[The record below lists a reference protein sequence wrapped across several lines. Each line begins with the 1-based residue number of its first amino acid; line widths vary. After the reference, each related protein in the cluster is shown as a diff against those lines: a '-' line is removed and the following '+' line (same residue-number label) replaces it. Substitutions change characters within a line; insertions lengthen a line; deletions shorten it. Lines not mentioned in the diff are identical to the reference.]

1 MFDKMGCAK
10 ELHLQDNCKVEM
22 ITAIII
28 DDEQHC
34 VEALYGDLQKFHFN
48 IEVLAKCNSAKE
60 GILAIKKLK
69 PQLIF
74 LDVEMPWMNGFEML
88 ELLDQ
93 IDFWIIFT
101 TAYDKFAAKAFRI
114 SAVDYLLK
122 PIDAG
127 DLKAAL
133 KKAEEKILSS
143 AGTTNIENLLHNIRQ
158 PAQEQKIAL
167 PNRDGYEFTP
177 VQSILYCSAEG
188 AYTKVILKDKRIMLI
203 SRTLGDIQEML
214 PPEIFIRIHH
224 STIVNLNAVTQYSRT
239 DGGYVVLNTGEKLIV
254 SKARKDNL
262 LEKLGLKKD

>member
-1 MFDKMGCAK
+1 
-10 ELHLQDNCKVEM
+10 M

-34 VEALYGDLQKFHFN
+34 VEALYGDLQKYHTN
-48 IEVLAKCNSAKE
+48 VEVLAKCNSAKE

-88 ELLDQ
+88 ELIDK
-93 IDFWIIFT
+93 IDFCIIFT

-122 PIDAG
+122 PIDLG
-127 DLKAAL
+127 DLKTAIR
-133 KKAEEKILSS
+133 KAEEKIISS
-143 AGTTNIENLLHNIRQ
+143 AGATNIQNLLHNIRQ
-158 PAQEQKIAL
+158 PEHEQKIAL

-177 VQSILYCSAEG
+177 VQSILYCTAEG
-188 AYTKVILKDKRIMLI
+188 AYTKIVLKDKHTMLI
-203 SRTLGDIQEML
+203 SRTLGDIHEIL
-214 PPEIFIRIHH
+214 PAEIFVRIHH

-239 DGGYVVLNTGEKLIV
+239 DGGYVVMNTGEKLIV